1 MSSDSA
7 RPKNVH
13 FVDVTAKEPRQPGW
27 IRARGDEPP
36 PAAGEYRVSPL
47 MPEEVAS
54 HARPALAPVL
64 DSVRP
69 PPLPRPPSQFPSAS
83 RPPSQFP
90 GPVSARPSQYPGPY
104 SRPPSQFPGAQD
116 SSNGADTGVASGVR
130 ERRRDTLIEALVP
143 RAEEEAVAAIRAAVE
158 QFAVE
163 RAQALVLA
171 ETELVELVKVIC
183 KRVVLRELNSSTAV
197 VEGLIQEGLEAL
209 GRGDRV
215 TVKLGPFFA
224 DVLEHISENLRHK
237 GIDCVVVIDPGVGSY
252 GCLLETELGRV
263 DESVETRLDV
273 LLRSLDGA
281 A

>member
-7 RPKNVH
+7 RPKNVR
-13 FVDVTAKEPRQPGW
+13 FVDVTAKDPRQPAW
-27 IRARGDEPP
+27 VRARGDEAH

-47 MPEEVAS
+47 MPQEVAS

-69 PPLPRPPSQFPSAS
+69 PPMPRPPSQFPSAS

-104 SRPPSQFPGAQD
+104 SRPPSQFPAAHD
-116 SSNGADTGVASGVR
+116 SASVDSGMASGVR

-143 RAEEEAVAAIRAAVE
+143 RAEEEAVSAIRAAVE

-163 RAQALVLA
+163 RAQALLLA
-171 ETELVELVKVIC
+171 EKELVELVKVIC
-183 KRVVLRELNSSTAV
+183 KRVVLRELNLSTAV

-224 DVLEHISENLRHK
+224 DVLEHISENLRLK
-237 GIDCVVVIDPGVGSY
+237 GIDCVVVIDPAVGSY

-263 DESVETRLDV
+263 DEAVETRLDV
-273 LLRSLDGA
+273 LLRSLDGPA
-281 A
+281 